1 MTIDQKLSNI
11 LERYKSI
18 NIKLSGEQLQD
29 SNEIV
34 KLNKEFSELQPI
46 VDKINVYNKLKK
58 EVSDLDYMIKN
69 EKDLLIK
76 KEAE

>member
-34 KLNKEFSELQPI
+34 KLNKEF
-46 VDKINVYNKLKK
+46 
-58 EVSDLDYMIKN
+58 
-69 EKDLLIK
+69 
-76 KEAE
+76 